1 MTHVLQPGV
10 SNHEWR
16 ILIGLSLVTFFAPTS
31 SRDRR
36 RWNVFTVYGIAPLAA
51 SPSTVAHPIS
61 LTSTTPYS
69 VVPGEQPTESN
80 APLLVAPRPYF
91 KVNRNFFRRDASW
104 VVCLTRVN
112 NQLPNNNHSHT
123 CSGNVKLKVKFVWGK
138 VRSKISCPVVFSML
152 PRVPKP
158 AILITVRS
166 VCGIWIRH
174 HKLPLFN
181 PSQGGGH
188 FASC

>member
-1 MTHVLQPGV
+1 MCACRCVGGGQSSHCTVQCHLGFSVTVLHGRDIPPHQVSMNNDSCFTAGV
-10 SNHEWR
+10 KWR

-91 KVNRNFFRRDASW
+91 KVNRNFFQAWSGCGASW

-123 CSGNVKLKVKFVWGK
+123 CSGNVKLKVK
-138 VRSKISCPVVFSML
+138 VV
-152 PRVPKP
+152 
-158 AILITVRS
+158 
-166 VCGIWIRH
+166 
-174 HKLPLFN
+174 
-181 PSQGGGH
+181 
-188 FASC
+188 